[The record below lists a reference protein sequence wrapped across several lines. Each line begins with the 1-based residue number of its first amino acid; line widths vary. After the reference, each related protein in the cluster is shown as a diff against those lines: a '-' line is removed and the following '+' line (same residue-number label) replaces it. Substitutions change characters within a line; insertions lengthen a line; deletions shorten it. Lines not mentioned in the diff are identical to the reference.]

1 MATSGSKSV
10 TVTEWDTLKFSWAQQ
25 SQSVVNNTTTITW
38 KVELIA
44 TEYGYISSS
53 ASKAWSVTVN
63 GTEYS
68 GTTTVGISNNSTR
81 RLASGTTTI
90 THGSDG
96 TKTFN
101 YSFSQAFDIN
111 FNGWVGTISGS
122 DSGTLN
128 TIPRKSTLTVS
139 NGTLGTSQTLT
150 IARQASSFTH
160 TITYKC
166 GSASG
171 TIADKSTSTSIS
183 WTPPLSLSSQNTA
196 GTSVS
201 VALTLTTYSGSTNV
215 GSNSYTKTYTIPASV
230 KPSCTIS
237 LEDITGWD
245 DVYGSPV
252 QGLSKIKYT
261 VTPTTSY
268 SSPIMSYAVTAD
280 GEKYTSATATTG
292 ALKTAGSSTVS
303 ATVKDKRGRTGTAS
317 NAMTV
322 LAYSL
327 PKVTNLTAYRSNSL
341 GAADNQGA
349 YITII
354 FSASVTSLNS
364 KNTAEYT
371 IKYKKSTDSTFTTVN
386 RPSLA
391 NAYSVSNHVYFLA
404 ADTGSSYTI
413 EVTAKDRHGT
423 TSRSTSASTAFTLM
437 HWGADG
443 KSMGIG
449 KVAELSGVLDIGL
462 KTRNNG
468 GLLPPVL
475 PPGTDLNSVRTPNTY
490 VGANLSTYN
499 YLNCPL
505 DSGTFTLEVMGAGET
520 DQVKQRIQSCGKAAS
535 RALERYYYSGSWG
548 EWFCVSDYAGTLLW
562 EGEWYMQATQT
573 ATLSEPVRLQKN
585 GIVLIFTEYIS
596 GASGNSAFHCFFI
609 PKMQV
614 QLQPGKGHTFTL
626 ATGKFGYMATKYLYI
641 HDTQVVGHADNNTT
655 GTGTSGITYTNNRFI
670 LRYIIGV

>member
-10 TVTEWDTLKFSWAQQ
+10 TVTEWDALKFSWTQQ
-25 SQSVVNNTTTITW
+25 SQSVANNTTTITW
-38 KVELIA
+38 KLELIA

-63 GTEYS
+63 GTNYS
-68 GTTTVGISNNSTR
+68 GTNTVGISNNSTR

-122 DSGTLN
+122 GSGTLN
-128 TIPRKSTLTVS
+128 TIPRKSTLSVS

-150 IARQASSFTH
+150 ITRQASSFTH

-230 KPSCTIS
+230 KPSCTLS
-237 LEDITGWD
+237 LEDTTGWD

-268 SSPIMSYAVTAD
+268 SSPIMSYSVTAD
-280 GEKYTSATATTG
+280 GSKYTSATATTG
-292 ALKTAGSSTVS
+292 VLKTAGSSTVS

-317 NAMTV
+317 RAMTV
-322 LAYSL
+322 LEYN
-327 PKVTNLTAYRSNSL
+327 PPRVTKLTAHRANSL
-341 GAADNQGA
+341 GVPDDQGTHIA
-349 YITII
+349 VI

-364 KNTAEYT
+364 KNTAEYA
-371 IKYKKSTDSTFTTVN
+371 IKYRKSTESAFTTVN
-386 RPSLA
+386 HTSLA
-391 NAYSVSNHVYFLA
+391 NNYSVSNHLYFFA

-423 TSRSTSASTAFTLM
+423 TSRSTTAPTAFTLM
-437 HWGADG
+437 NWGADG
-443 KSMGIG
+443 KNMGIF
-449 KVAELSGVLDIGL
+449 KVAE
-462 KTRNNG
+462 KTG
-468 GLLPPVL
+468 
-475 PPGTDLNSVRTPNTY
+475 Y
-490 VGANLSTYN
+490 
-499 YLNCPL
+499 
-505 DSGTFTLEVMGAGET
+505 LEVGQRMEVENPIELAGG
-520 DQVKQRIQSCGKAAS
+520 GKVY
-535 RALERYYYSGSWG
+535 L
-548 EWFCVSDYAGTLLW
+548 TL
-562 EGEWYMQATQT
+562 T
-573 ATLSEPVRLQKN
+573 ADFKN
-585 GIVLIFTEYIS
+585 YN
-596 GASGNSAFHCFFI
+596 NS
-609 PKMQV
+609 
-614 QLQPGKGHTFTL
+614 
-626 ATGKFGYMATKYLYI
+626 
-641 HDTQVVGHADNNTT
+641 
-655 GTGTSGITYTNNRFI
+655 TNNRPWCRKTAAGVVEVHGAVSPTSATNGIATETVTICTLPAGYRPAVGFYQLCQGTSLATWLVSLAPDGTLGAQRYRTGNTSETPGTSTWLPFHFTFI
-670 LRYIIGV
+670 ADQ